1 MKFMEK
7 ENLLQQLGL
16 SEKESALYLTALDSG
31 VVSITQLAKKSGL
44 KRPTCYLVIEELVK
58 KHLLT
63 KTPKGKRMCYKA
75 ENPLILSQ
83 QIEKTQETLNM
94 LLPSLLSSFQKY
106 SHQPKIRFY
115 EGKQQISKMSEEVYH
130 AKEIWAM
137 FSPENFLNVFSK
149 QENKHFFNILIRH
162 GGVIYDIFEDTAKA
176 REFAKAKYRTGIS
189 HVKFLPS
196 DFKIATDFMV
206 YGDKLAIVSFE
217 NLIGLIIEDKA
228 IAQTQRQVL
237 KFIWEKL

>member
-1 MKFMEK
+1 MKLMEK

-63 KTPKGKRMCYKA
+63 KTPKGKRICYKA

-83 QIEKTQETLNM
+83 QIAKTQETLNM
-94 LLPSLLSSFQKY
+94 LLPSLLSSFQKH

-115 EGKQQISKMSEEVYH
+115 EGKQQISKMSEEIYH

-137 FSPENFLNVFSK
+137 FSPKNFLNVFSK

-162 GGVIYDIFEDTAKA
+162 GGVIYDMFEDTPQA
-176 REFAKAKYRTGIS
+176 REFAQAKHRTGIS

-206 YGDKLAIVSFE
+206 YEDKLAIVSFE

-228 IAQTQRQVL
+228 IAQTQRQML